1 MRVPK
6 TGSRRIE
13 FKTKT
18 IEQKILYLT
27 KCEEMGFD
35 SISEMA
41 RQAFEQL
48 IEGSDLASPEVFRLQ
63 RELQEKDERIMEL
76 EATLTKSKDAY
87 QYLQDENKE
96 LRIQNYGSVNG
107 LNAVLMARQID
118 AFIRKQNGVTR
129 QEILSA
135 IERPMEIQGLAEF
148 LKAYVD
154 DLLNEGTIVRM
165 PDGNREVLRW
175 VK

>member
-1 MRVPK
+1 MRAKKP
-6 TGSRRIE
+6 GSRRIE
-13 FKTKT
+13 FKTRT
-18 IEQKILYLT
+18 DEQKILYEQ
-27 KCEEMGFD
+27 KQVEMGFKTL
-35 SISEMA
+35 SEMA
-41 RQAFEQL
+41 RHALEQL
-48 IEGSDLASPEVFRLQ
+48 IEGNDMTSPEVFRLQ

-87 QYLQDENKE
+87 QYLQDENKQ

-107 LNAVLMARQID
+107 LNAVLMARQIN
-118 AFIRKQNGVTR
+118 AFIRRQNGVSR

-165 PDGNREVLRW
+165 PAGNTEVFRW

>member
-1 MRVPK
+1 MRVTK
-6 TGSRRIE
+6 TSSRRIE
-13 FKTKT
+13 FKAKT
-18 IEQKILYLT
+18 DEQKMLYEQ
-27 KCEEMGFD
+27 KKEELGFKTL
-35 SISEMA
+35 SAMA
-41 RQAFEQL
+41 RHALEQL
-48 IEGSDLASPEVFRLQ
+48 IEGSDMASPEVFRLQ

-148 LKAYVD
+148 LKSYVD

-165 PDGNREVLRW
+165 PDGTREVLRW

>member
-1 MRVPK
+1 MTVTK

-18 IEQKILYLT
+18 DEQKMLYEQ
-27 KCEEMGFD
+27 KKEELGFKTLSD
-35 SISEMA
+35 MA
-41 RQAFEQL
+41 RHAFEQL
-48 IEGSDLASPEVFRLQ
+48 IEGSDMASPEVFRLQ

-107 LNAVLMARQID
+107 LNAVLMSRQID

-135 IERPMEIQGLAEF
+135 IERPMEIHGLAEF

-154 DLLNEGTIVRM
+154 DLLNEGIIVRM

-175 VK
+175 VE

>member
-18 IEQKILYLT
+18 DEQKMLYEL
-27 KCEEMGFD
+27 KKEELGFKTL
-35 SISEMA
+35 SEMA
-41 RQAFEQL
+41 RHAFEQL
-48 IEGSDLASPEVFRLQ
+48 IEGSDMASPEVFRLQ

-135 IERPMEIQGLAEF
+135 IERPMEIHGLAEF

-154 DLLNEGTIVRM
+154 DLLSEGTIVRM

-175 VK
+175 VE

>member
-1 MRVPK
+1 MTVTK

-18 IEQKILYLT
+18 DEQKMLYEQ
-27 KCEEMGFD
+27 KKEELGFKTLSD
-35 SISEMA
+35 MA
-41 RQAFEQL
+41 RHAFEQL
-48 IEGSDLASPEVFRLQ
+48 IEGSDMVSPEVFRLQ

-154 DLLNEGTIVRM
+154 DLLNEGIIVRM

-175 VK
+175 VE

>member
-1 MRVPK
+1 MTVTK
-6 TGSRRIE
+6 AGSRRIE

-18 IEQKILYLT
+18 DEQKMLYEL
-27 KCEEMGFD
+27 KKEELGFKTL
-35 SISEMA
+35 SEMA
-41 RQAFEQL
+41 RHAFEQL
-48 IEGSDLASPEVFRLQ
+48 IEGSEMASPEVFRLQ

-135 IERPMEIQGLAEF
+135 IERPMEIHGLAEF

-175 VK
+175 VE